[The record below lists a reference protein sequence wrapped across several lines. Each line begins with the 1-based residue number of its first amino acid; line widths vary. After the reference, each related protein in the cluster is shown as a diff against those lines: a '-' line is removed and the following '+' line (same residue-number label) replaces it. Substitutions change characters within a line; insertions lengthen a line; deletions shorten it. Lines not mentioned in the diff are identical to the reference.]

1 MPARLWFFCGALLA
15 GLGVMNGAFAAH
27 GLEDRLVPVYEE
39 IPRLLPERIAQYETG
54 VRYQMYHALAL
65 LAVGI
70 VGSRKKSPLFDL
82 AGFCFLMGIVV
93 FSGLLYLLVF
103 TNQPKLGMIV
113 PVGGLAF
120 VVGWLALAF
129 GGFIALKDPPA
140 APELTPQEKALKEM
154 EA

>member
-27 GLEDRLVPVYEE
+27 GLEERLVPVYEE
-39 IPRLLPERIAQYETG
+39 QPQLLPDRLAQYETG
-54 VRYQMYHALAL
+54 VRYQMYHAFAL

-82 AGFCFLMGIVV
+82 AGFAFLMGIMV
-93 FSGLLYLLVF
+93 FSGMLYLLVF
-103 TNQPKLGMIV
+103 MNQPKLGMIV

-120 VVGWLALAF
+120 MVGWLALAF
-129 GGFIALKDPPA
+129 GGFMALKDPP
-140 APELTPQEKALKEM
+140 PVPKPIDD
-154 EA
+154 